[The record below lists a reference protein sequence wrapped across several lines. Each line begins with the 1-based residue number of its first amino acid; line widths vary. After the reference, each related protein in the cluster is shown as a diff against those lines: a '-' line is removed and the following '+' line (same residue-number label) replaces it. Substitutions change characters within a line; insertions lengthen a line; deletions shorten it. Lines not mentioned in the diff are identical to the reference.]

1 MTAIAGL
8 HRIFKTTSLL
18 QKSTV
23 YFLHVAIVENALK
36 EGRVNFKM
44 VKCLVQGPA
53 RVGKTH
59 VKALILKKKMPLEGG
74 EDKSPSTNAIE
85 KAVRAICTERFA
97 GDDESWTWKE
107 VSAEDLMK
115 MLTKEIK
122 HQHESLSLPPTK
134 NVKLSPE
141 NPEVAA
147 DGSTSEPIPMEIKAD
162 SDVKIVEELKSLV
175 ANCEGVEMEQKWLYF
190 VDSGGQPQFH
200 NVFQAFIQNTSVLLL
215 VINLVEKLSAYN
227 EHCFQND
234 EGQNLLNFE
243 GASAPKVVNVL
254 ESIAST
260 LHYSSEESK
269 IFFVGTH
276 KDKYEENPIAF
287 EAIEEKEEI
296 LCNRFDEKRIQAT
309 TTRYNTKTRVI
320 FPVNGL
326 QAKKGEFDDPVVDE
340 IREKIFGCFGKV
352 ESKAIPLRWFA
363 LELALEKKATTVG
376 QKVLTFKQCMSV
388 AKALQINDVKV
399 ALEFLQDC
407 SLLLFY
413 PDLDLVFTDPQA
425 LLDIYSA
432 IVAKFISGSFTGS
445 KAEVEK
451 YKKAI
456 LSYGAFNE
464 LLDISPGLKD
474 VLTCDKLIKIFQN
487 LLIATKMDEDKYFIP
502 ALLPMQDIHRAR
514 GEALSAKSSLV
525 PLVFLFSDKCT
536 PSGFFCAV
544 VIKLLSSN
552 NWEVD
557 TEAKAYYSNVVTLF
571 RKKCKPRLAITFIDS
586 FKSFEVHCSKEDK
599 LPEIRKEM
607 ETVIESVIDIRKYK
621 LEAPKL
627 AFLCPCTKCQF
638 ATLEENG
645 DICCFCDSYALE
657 ETKRERK
664 WLQGMVFIVKKLM
677 HVKLKTQRAKP
688 PKNITK

>member
-1 MTAIAGL
+1 M
-8 HRIFKTTSLL
+8 
-18 QKSTV
+18 
-23 YFLHVAIVENALK
+23 
-36 EGRVNFKM
+36 NFKM

-59 VKALILKKKMPLEGG
+59 VKALILKRKMPI

-85 KAVRAICTERFA
+85 KAVRAICTEKFTE
-97 GDDESWTWKE
+97 DDESWKE

-122 HQHESLSLPPTK
+122 RQHESPSLPPTK

-141 NPEVAA
+141 NPEVVA

-162 SDVKIVEELKSLV
+162 SDVKIVEELKNLV

-200 NVFQAFIQNTSVLLL
+200 NVFQAFIQNTSILLL

-227 EHCFQND
+227 EHRFQND
-234 EGQNLLNFE
+234 EGQNLSNFE

-260 LHYSSEESK
+260 LHSKGSSSEENA

-276 KDKYEENPIAF
+276 KDKYEENPIVF
-287 EAIEEKEEI
+287 EAIEEKQEI
-296 LCNRFDEKRIQAT
+296 LCNLFDEERIQAI
-309 TTRYNTKTRVI
+309 TRYDAKSRVI

-340 IREKIFGCFGKV
+340 IRKKIFGCFGKV

-363 LELALEKKATTVG
+363 LELALEQKATTFG

-388 AKALQINDVKV
+388 AKALQINDVSQVKV

-474 VLTCDKLIKIFQN
+474 VLTCD
-487 LLIATKMDEDKYFIP
+487 
-502 ALLPMQDIHRAR
+502 
-514 GEALSAKSSLV
+514 
-525 PLVFLFSDKCT
+525 
-536 PSGFFCAV
+536 
-544 VIKLLSSN
+544 
-552 NWEVD
+552 
-557 TEAKAYYSNVVTLF
+557 TL
-571 RKKCKPRLAITFIDS
+571 
-586 FKSFEVHCSKEDK
+586 
-599 LPEIRKEM
+599 
-607 ETVIESVIDIRKYK
+607 
-621 LEAPKL
+621 
-627 AFLCPCTKCQF
+627 
-638 ATLEENG
+638 
-645 DICCFCDSYALE
+645 
-657 ETKRERK
+657 
-664 WLQGMVFIVKKLM
+664 
-677 HVKLKTQRAKP
+677 
-688 PKNITK
+688 